1 MNVQLRHFSREQL
14 RMTESANPAAIKI
27 MPNGVFYFYGK
38 FSRLSSIHVSDHIL
52 FSHDAVH
59 NKWYVS
65 KNDLLGL
72 ELKSYNNNFGSGI
85 RATICS
91 TELRREIL
99 ESLNIDTNSTSIFYM
114 SCSDKPSLLKIG
126 KYFHEVK
133 IINP

>member
-1 MNVQLRHFSREQL
+1 
-14 RMTESANPAAIKI
+14 MTEAANPASIKI
-27 MPNGVFYFYGK
+27 MPSGVMYFYAK
-38 FSRLSSIHVSDHIL
+38 FSKLSSIRIGDKIL
-52 FSHDAVH
+52 FSHDSVH

-65 KNDLLGL
+65 KNDLLGI
-72 ELKSYNNNFGSGI
+72 ELKSYDSNHGSGL
-85 RATICS
+85 RSTICS

-99 ESLNIDTNSTSIFYM
+99 VSLNINRNSTSVFYM